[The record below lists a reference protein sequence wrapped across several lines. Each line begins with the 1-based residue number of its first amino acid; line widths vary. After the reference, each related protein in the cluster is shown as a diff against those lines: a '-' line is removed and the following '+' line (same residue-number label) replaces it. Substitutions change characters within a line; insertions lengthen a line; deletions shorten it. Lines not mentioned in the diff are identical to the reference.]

1 MKQARI
7 DALARNCVVSR
18 QMKRNAK
25 NQQLVLIIKADR
37 NTRVPFYPLPRQL
50 ALPFIGSTRQKSLLL
65 KPEMSTSQ
73 ILLIS
78 QPRTGCHLLERILTS
93 KQDNALLLAHPAQ
106 LSVPPLI
113 KWMDSDS
120 FSDGM
125 PDDILA
131 EYKGHVEQ
139 GNITWEKT
147 LQNTKQEVCTALD
160 VLLVA
165 HYNQEG

>member
-1 MKQARI
+1 MKQALI
-7 DALARNCVVSR
+7 DDLAANCVVSG
-18 QMKRNAK
+18 QVKRNAK

-37 NTRVPFYPLPRQL
+37 NTRVVFYPLPRQL
-50 ALPFIGSTRQKSLLL
+50 ALPFIDSTRQKSLS

-131 EYKGHVEQ
+131 EYQGHVEQ
-139 GNITWEKT
+139 GNVTWEKT
-147 LQNTKQEVCTALD
+147 LQNTKQEVCPALD

-165 HYNQEG
+165 H

>member
-1 MKQARI
+1 MKQALI
-7 DALARNCVVSR
+7 DDLAGNCVVSG
-18 QMKRNAK
+18 QVKRNAK
-25 NQQLVLIIKADR
+25 NQQLVLITKADK

-50 ALPFIGSTRQKSLLL
+50 AFPSISSTRQKQLLNS
-65 KPEMSTSQ
+65 KMSTSQ

-125 PDDILA
+125 PDDMLA
-131 EYKGHVEQ
+131 EYQGHVEQ
-139 GNITWEKT
+139 GNVTWEKT
-147 LQNTKQEVCTALD
+147 LQSTKEEVCIILN

-165 HYNQEG
+165 HYNRDG

>member
-1 MKQARI
+1 MKQALI
-7 DALARNCVVSR
+7 DDLVGNCVVSG
-18 QMKRNAK
+18 QVKRNAK
-25 NQQLVLIIKADR
+25 NQQLVLIINAGR
-37 NTRVPFYPLPRQL
+37 NKRVPFYPLSPQL
-50 ALPFIGSTRQKSLLL
+50 AIPFIESTRQKSPL

-125 PDDILA
+125 PDDILG
-131 EYKGHVEQ
+131 EYQGHVEH
-139 GNITWEKT
+139 GNLTWEKT
-147 LQNTKQEVCTALD
+147 LQNTKQDVCTALD
-160 VLLVA
+160 VLLIVA
-165 HYNQEG
+165 HYNQAG